1 MAFADRTH
9 TARTGP
15 QRISPARE
23 LMAGAAIL
31 LAALIAT
38 LGFRRLAPADAVAP
52 MMVTL
57 LFAGSAVAAGF
68 ALLCRRDQ
76 PRILW
81 FDLAGGLTFIG
92 IVISSVFIEPD
103 QLVSLFGGSSK
114 PE

>member
-9 TARTGP
+9 IARTG
-15 QRISPARE
+15 RRNVSRSRE

-31 LAALIAT
+31 LASLIAT
-38 LGFRRLAPADAVAP
+38 LGFRRLVPAEAVAP

-92 IVISSVFIEPD
+92 IVISVFIEPD
-103 QLVSLFGGSSK
+103 QLTRLFSASDQ

>member
-1 MAFADRTH
+1 MAFADRTQI
-9 TARTGP
+9 ARTG
-15 QRISPARE
+15 RKNVSRSRE

-38 LGFRRLAPADAVAP
+38 LGFRRLVPAEGVVP

-76 PRILW
+76 PRISW
-81 FDLAGGLTFIG
+81 VGPPGGLAFIG
-92 IVISSVFIEPD
+92 IVISGFIEPD
-103 QLVSLFGGSSK
+103 QLTRLVSVSDQL
-114 PE
+114 E

>member
-9 TARTGP
+9 IARTG
-15 QRISPARE
+15 RKNVSRSRE

-38 LGFRRLAPADAVAP
+38 LGFRRLVPADAVAP

-92 IVISSVFIEPD
+92 IVISVFIEPD
-103 QLVSLFGGSSK
+103 QLARLVSVSDQ